1 MVSFIKKFIT
11 KRTIF
16 TAAVLLYS
24 FLLIGFCI
32 FRFCFSNLEVLIGI
46 EGESPSLVTLVID
59 KGERLSYTR
68 KYFFANFQE
77 VITFY
82 VNEINAPP
90 EKRTINFERIRH
102 YQEDTYPQDYSD
114 IRDYTISRIVFM
126 KNFRKQTIPGYR
138 LSEFYTPHD
147 MLILKTGE
155 GKSVIQTT
163 GVHPELRPIARNF
176 DRLTAEF
183 AWDDFRQFVLFVLT
197 VSVAVVFLLYGLI
210 LYYGPLCNSIARLW
224 SPVQRLYTRWPRISA
239 LAVLSG
245 MVLVFVP
252 GESERA
258 FCELVPPEPADARDV
273 FFLSRGSNF
282 CGLEFKVPETAE
294 KAFGS
299 MTLELYEK
307 GNPVPL
313 RKTVLPEGEWKGK
326 PSANWTFFPV
336 FESRYKMF
344 SLKLSLPSGQPLVLK
359 APPVASYLLIFSHA
373 AIIGALS
380 LIAALTWLLECLKKS
395 REKKETSSPEPR
407 HHPKRAFD
415 YGMHYFRAFAII
427 SIVFAHFYHTD
438 LSFSIFNCS
447 TIFFLFI
454 SGYLL
459 IYLDRNDFQILTY
472 YRKKFMTVL
481 LPYIIIAALIYVYRI
496 QNIDVSSIF
505 WYYKNLPMEII
516 LGYRI
521 CAQFWYIPFIAIVF
535 LFTPLLMKMPRSWL
549 RNITLVSLFVPL
561 YAVRRDFLT
570 GFLDSVEVMAFFV
583 PIYLAGMCY
592 ALDKEKIDP
601 VLRKYWIHLA
611 VISVALTFF
620 IYFRNTKL
628 PVNTAALYVQKMCFT
643 GLVVLALNRI
653 SHKKIRVLDLFAKY
667 SFSIYFLHVF
677 LGEPLITFF
686 GSYIARLGV
695 QQVNDFIT
703 FVAGICS
710 LFTVL
715 FICLLLKQITG
726 RYSRNLFGG

>member
-1 MVSFIKKFIT
+1 MVSFITKFVT

-16 TAAVLLYS
+16 TAGVLLYS
-24 FLLIGFCI
+24 CLLVGFCI
-32 FRFCFSNLEVLIGI
+32 FRFFFSNLEVLIGI
-46 EGESPSLVTLVID
+46 EGESPSLVTLVFD
-59 KGERLSYTR
+59 KGDRLSYTR

-77 VITFY
+77 IITFY
-82 VNEINAPP
+82 VNEKNAPP
-90 EKRTINFERIRH
+90 EKRSINFERIRH
-102 YQEDTYPQDYSD
+102 YQEDTYPLNYSD
-114 IRDYTISRIVFM
+114 IRDYTITRIVFM
-126 KNFRKQTIPGYR
+126 KNFRVQTIPG
-138 LSEFYTPHD
+138 SEISDFYTCRD
-147 MLILKTGE
+147 MRILKSEE
-155 GKSVIQTT
+155 GKTIVQTT
-163 GVHPELRPIARNF
+163 GLHPELRPIPQNF
-176 DRLTAEF
+176 DRLETEF
-183 AWDDFRQFVLFVLT
+183 AWNEFRQFIIFLFT
-197 VSVAVVFLLYGLI
+197 ASAVGISLFYGLVFHYS
-210 LYYGPLCNSIARLW
+210 LLCTGFDRLW
-224 SPVQRLYTRWPRISA
+224 SPVRHLYSRWPRMAA

-258 FCELVPPEPADARDV
+258 FCERIPPEQAEAREG
-273 FFLSRGSNF
+273 FFLARGSNF
-282 CGLEFKVPETAE
+282 YGLEFNVPEAMEKTA
-294 KAFGS
+294 GTL
-299 MTLELYEK
+299 TLELYEK
-307 GNPVPL
+307 GNPAPL
-313 RKTVLPEGEWKGK
+313 RKTALPEGEWKGK
-326 PSANWTFFPV
+326 PSVNWTFFPV
-336 FESRYKMF
+336 FESRDKAF
-344 SLKLSLPSGQPLVLK
+344 SLKLSLPSSQPLVLK
-359 APPVASYLLIFSHA
+359 APPVASFLLIFSHA
-373 AIIGALS
+373 VIIGVLS
-380 LIAALTWLLECLKKS
+380 LTALVTWLLDVSRKN
-395 REKKETSSPEPR
+395 REKKEISSPESH
-407 HHPKRAFD
+407 HHPKRQFD

-459 IYLDRNDFQILTY
+459 IYLDRNDFQTLTY

-481 LPYIIIAALIYVYRI
+481 LPYIIIATLIYVYRV

-505 WYYKNLPMEII
+505 WYYRNLPMEVL

-521 CAQFWYIPFIAIVF
+521 CVQFWYIPFIAIVF

-549 RNITLVSLFVPL
+549 RNITLVSLFIPL
-561 YAVRRDFLT
+561 FAVRQDFLT
-570 GFLDSVEVMAFFV
+570 GFLNSVEVFAFFIPV
-583 PIYLAGMCY
+583 YLAGMCY
-592 ALDKEKIDP
+592 ALDKEKIDA
-601 VLRKYWIHLA
+601 VLRKYWIHLV

-620 IYFRNTKL
+620 IYFRDMKA
-628 PVNTAALYVQKMCFT
+628 PVNTAALYVQKMCFA

-653 SHKKIRVLDLFAKY
+653 SHKKIRILDLFAKY

-677 LGEPLITFF
+677 LGEPLIMFF

-695 QQVNDFIT
+695 QQDNDFIT